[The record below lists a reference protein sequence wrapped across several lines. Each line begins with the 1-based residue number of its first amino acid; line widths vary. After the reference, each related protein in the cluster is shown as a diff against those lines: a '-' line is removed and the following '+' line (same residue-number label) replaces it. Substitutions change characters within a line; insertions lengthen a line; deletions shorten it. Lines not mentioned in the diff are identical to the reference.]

1 MTHLLST
8 VDDWSDDGTERLA
21 AQVRRM
27 AERVSVITTSTPLLA
42 GGPTRAP
49 RAVRSRAPRRPR
61 VTLALTLD
69 DYRRDHP
76 ADETLRFGR
85 GARRRPTYVVGSVV
99 GDFGRIAADP
109 LKPVR
114 TTPVLPVIVSSRKR
128 G

>member
-8 VDDWSDDGTERLA
+8 VDDWTDDGTERLA
-21 AQVRRM
+21 AQVAAM
-27 AERVSVITTSTPLLA
+27 AERAQSVVTSAPLLA
-42 GGPTRAP
+42 EGPARAP
-49 RAVRSRAPRRPR
+49 RAVRSSRPSRPR

-76 ADETLRFGR
+76 ADESLRFGR
-85 GARRRPTYVVGSVV
+85 GARRRPTYVVGPVV

-114 TTPVLPVIVSSRKR
+114 TTPALPVIVSSRKR